1 MKNPTEYK
9 ERERKCFSIGKIKE
23 FIKAVQ
29 NPKDSNCTSMKPR
42 LLQ

>member
-9 ERERKCFSIGKIKE
+9 ERGRKCFSVEKIKE
-23 FIKAVQ
+23 FIKADQ
-29 NPKDSNCTSMKPR
+29 NPEDSNYNFMKPR